1 MTINFTMSI
10 EIDLV
15 THECMHLLLRSPKF
29 ILCIGLDVS
38 ANTKKNWLG
47 IGLATLK
54 TVGLTIDKYSQI
66 EIKRRK
72 RTEISAY
79 IYILC
84 LSYYQYWP
92 VAFACI
98 FSYPV
103 HSNKYMKSF

>member
-1 MTINFTMSI
+1 MHSFVTSVTSI
-10 EIDLV
+10 CE
-15 THECMHLLLRSPKF
+15 
-29 ILCIGLDVS
+29 LCIGLDVS

-54 TVGLTIDKYSQI
+54 AVGLTIIDKYSQI

-72 RTEISAY
+72 VMGISAF

-84 LSYYQYWP
+84 LLNYQYWSA
-92 VAFACI
+92 AFASI

-103 HSNKYMKSF
+103 YSNKYMKSS